1 MSGAAPRLLF
11 MTSERDITAS
21 GRSRL
26 PAYITATSAVIAAA
40 AAIAAAAGVWFWP
53 WALGSAFTALANGIG
68 ETGEPSLHQAVCTAY
83 SDFVLTQAHN
93 GYTADQIQRVIDF
106 AGSHSKANKAGP
118 ETPAVPSPT
127 TTGETSP
134 PASASPPLASTPPG
148 HLPSVTDEAVCG
160 TPAQILGVVGA
171 PR

>member
-1 MSGAAPRLLF
+1 MSGAAHRLLF

-26 PAYITATSAVIAAA
+26 PAYITATSAVIAAV

-53 WALGSAFTALANGIG
+53 WALGSTFGALANGIG
-68 ETGEPSLHQAVCTAY
+68 ETSEPSLHQAACIAY

-118 ETPAVPSPT
+118 ETQSIPSPT
-127 TTGETSP
+127 TAGETQP
-134 PASASPPLASTPPG
+134 PASGSPPPAATPRNR
-148 HLPSVTDEAVCG
+148 LPSVTDEAVCG
-160 TPAQILGVVGA
+160 TPAQILGVVGVG
-171 PR
+171 